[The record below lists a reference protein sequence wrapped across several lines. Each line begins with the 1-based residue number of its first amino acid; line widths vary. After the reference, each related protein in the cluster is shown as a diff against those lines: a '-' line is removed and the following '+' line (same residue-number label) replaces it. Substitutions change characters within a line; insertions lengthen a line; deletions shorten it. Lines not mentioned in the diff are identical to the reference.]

1 MRLLKRFQCRPDLRL
16 SLIHIFII
24 NGRKIPNA
32 AGLVEKLKDISG
44 MTSITLNV
52 NTKRNNVI
60 LGNEILSLWG
70 KDYITDYIGEVK
82 YQISPLS
89 FYQVN
94 PVQTEKLYG
103 TALELSLIHIF
114 ST

>member
-1 MRLLKRFQCRPDLRL
+1 M
-16 SLIHIFII
+16 
-24 NGRKIPNA
+24 
-32 AGLVEKLKDISG
+32 
-44 MTSITLNV
+44 
-52 NTKRNNVI
+52 
-60 LGNEILSLWG
+60 G

-103 TALELSLIHIF
+103 TALKYAGLTGKETVWDLYCGIGTISLF
-114 ST
+114 LAQKAKKFMVWKLFRRRLKMQEKCRD